1 MAGAATLVSGIAEVP
16 HDEWDA
22 RLDTLGLTDAYLRL
36 GYLRSA
42 AVLTPGE
49 PVLLHHAGDD
59 GDVVFAALVREEP
72 TDLITP
78 YGYGGPVAA
87 GARPPVA
94 TFADAYDEWCRGRG
108 AVSTFVLFHPLY
120 ANQEHGF
127 GFEVQPLAGTIAW
140 ALEPAEGAEP
150 ADALLVG
157 MHRHHRRMVR
167 RALNGGA
174 EVRTTVCAPGDAA
187 GLEGFR
193 ELYEA
198 TMHRAD
204 ADPFYLFDDAYW
216 AALADGV
223 PMVRVEVW
231 REDEPLAAVLGLTG
245 APWLHSHLGASS
257 EAGRGLGASHLA
269 IYALAGWGQ
278 EHGYTRLHL
287 GGGVGGQRDSLF
299 LYKERF
305 APGGE
310 VAAAI
315 GKAVH
320 DPARYREL
328 TGQTEV
334 SYAGFFPA
342 YRDPH

>member
-1 MAGAATLVSGIAEVP
+1 MSGIAEVP
-16 HDEWDA
+16 HDEWDD

-36 GYLRSA
+36 GYLHSA

-49 PVLLHHAGDD
+49 PVLLHHAGED
-59 GDVVFAALVREEP
+59 GDVAFAALVREGP
-72 TDLITP
+72 IDLITP
-78 YGYGGPVAA
+78 YGYGGPVTA

-94 TFADAYDEWCRGRG
+94 GFSEAYGEWCRARG
-108 AVSTFVLFHPLY
+108 AVSTFALFHPLY
-120 ANQEHGF
+120 ANQELGF

-140 ALEPAEGAEP
+140 DLASGRDLMA
-150 ADALLVG
+150 G

-187 GLEGFR
+187 GLASFR

-198 TMHRAD
+198 TMRRAG
-204 ADPFYLFDDAYW
+204 ADPFYLFGDAYW
-216 AALADGV
+216 AALAGGV
-223 PMVRVEVW
+223 PMVLVEVS
-231 REDEPLAAVLGLTG
+231 RGDEPLASVLGLTG
-245 APWLHSHLGASS
+245 APWLHYHLGASS
-257 EAGRGLGASHLA
+257 ETGRGLGASHLA
-269 IYALAGWGQ
+269 IYSLATWGQ
-278 EHGYTRLHL
+278 EHGYARLHL

-310 VAAAI
+310 LAAAI

-320 DPARYREL
+320 DPQRYRSL
-328 TGQTEV
+328 TGQTEI
-334 SYAGFFPA
+334 SYEGFFPA
-342 YRDPH
+342 YRAPR